1 MKRALA
7 AIALVALTLGAAP
20 SMTLPIVPVEPS
32 VSLGDWTVH
41 FINMTFDRETGDYT
55 MPDPVYITRPGG
67 DVRADSAVG
76 NSDDKTLTL
85 TGHVVMHDTRKKKA
99 TLTTDELAID
109 GNAKTY
115 VATGHV
121 HYLQG
126 ETNATSQNGSL
137 DDDSKDLVLD
147 GDVKIVRGASTLRAD
162 RVRYNTATGRGHAIA
177 KAGTIE
183 FPIAKASPSPG
194 ASATPTPTPSPEP
207 SGSPAPPDAWVVH
220 YTVADF
226 NAKSGD
232 FSVPNHVTVTRTG
245 GDVTA
250 DRASGNGKKHL
261 ASFFGD
267 VVVHDIN
274 GAFGTHAGATS
285 SGPTTLTTDRLDI
298 DDAAKQYTATGSV
311 HYTHNNTT
319 ADADAGL
326 LDDKAHLLKLDG
338 HAVVVQPPKS
348 MKADHMTYDTL
359 TGDVHAESTPKAG
372 VVIIFPG
379 GPGPAIV
386 PAKTITIK
394 NPFQKKPKATPT
406 PSP

>member
-20 SMTLPIVPVEPS
+20 SMKLPIVPVEPS

-41 FINMTFDRETGDYT
+41 FLNLTFNRETSAYT
-55 MPDPVYITRPGG
+55 IPDPVYITRPGG

-76 NSDDKTLTL
+76 NSDDKTITL
-85 TGHVVMHDTRKKKA
+85 TGHVVMHDTRKKPA

-109 GNAKTY
+109 GAAKTY

-121 HYLQG
+121 HYVEG
-126 ETNATSQNGSL
+126 DTNATSQNGSL
-137 DDDSKDLVLD
+137 DDNSKELVLD
-147 GDVKIVRGASTLRAD
+147 GAVKIVRGASTLLAD
-162 RVRYNTATGRGHAIA
+162 RVRYNTATGKGHAIA
-177 KAGTIE
+177 KAGTME
-183 FPIAKASPSPG
+183 FPIAKASASPVKG
-194 ASATPTPTPSPEP
+194 ASPSPTPTPSPEP
-207 SGSPAPPDAWVVH
+207 SGSPDAWVVH
-220 YTVADF
+220 YTTADF

-232 FSVPNHVTVTRTG
+232 FSIPNHVTITRTS

-261 ASFFGD
+261 ASFFGN

-274 GAFGTHAGATS
+274 GAFGTHMGAS
-285 SGPTTLTTDRLDI
+285 ANGPTTLTTDRLDI
-298 DDAAKQYTATGSV
+298 DDAAKQYTATGNV

-359 TGDVHAESTPKAG
+359 TGDVHAESAPKAG

-379 GPGPAIV
+379 GPGPVMV